1 MSTEDEIS
9 DVENAKVSDGT
20 STAGDHNV
28 DKVNDQPVVDDQGS
42 DQNKTELNKQENDQV
57 EEKTITI
64 NQKNQ
69 ENEPKS
75 EEPNEELT
83 VV

>member
-42 DQNKTELNKQENDQV
+42 DQNKNEPNK
-57 EEKTITI
+57 
-64 NQKNQ
+64 Q

>member
-9 DVENAKVSDGT
+9 DVENAKVSDGS

-28 DKVNDQPVVDDQGS
+28 EKVNDQPVIDKQGE
-42 DQNKTELNKQENDQV
+42 NEPNKQENDQV

-64 NQKNQ
+64 NEKI
-69 ENEPKS
+69 EPKP